1 VIDTNLVKTK
11 LIEALGLEDMTP
23 DDIEDNAPL
32 FKEGLGLDSVDAIEI
47 TVLLNNEFGIEIK
60 NMQEAEG
67 AFDSVKAL
75 TEYINAHKK

>member
-1 VIDTNLVKTK
+1 
-11 LIEALGLEDMTP
+11 M
-23 DDIEDNAPL
+23 
-32 FKEGLGLDSVDAIEI
+32 
-47 TVLLNNEFGIEIK
+47 LLNNEFGIEIK